1 MNENRTILLVD
12 DSENDICLLRIA
24 FGKAGIT
31 NPIQEV
37 HNGDQAVAYLQGNPP
52 FDDRGKFPLPA
63 LMLMDLNM
71 PTRNG
76 FEVLEWLRAQPGIK
90 RINVVILTA
99 SLREE
104 DVDRAFDLG
113 ANSFLVKPSSIE
125 GLISMCRTLRDW
137 LACCHFPGAWGMAH
151 HRPRVSPAEM
161 NPANPPKSRATQS

>member
-1 MNENRTILLVD
+1 MYRAVGSGSLLLDFMNENRTILLVD
-12 DSENDICLLRIA
+12 DSENDICLVRIA
-24 FGKAGIT
+24 FTNAKLT

-37 HNGDQAVAYLQGNPP
+37 HNGDEAIAYLQGEPP
-52 FDDRGKFPLPA
+52 FDDRSKFPLPA
-63 LMLMDLNM
+63 LMLLDLNM

-76 FEVLEWLRAQPGIK
+76 FQVLEWLRAQPVLK

-125 GLISMCRTLRDW
+125 GLTAIGRCLRDW
-137 LACCHFPGAWGMAH
+137 MNCTQFPQLAEPA
-151 HRPRVSPAEM
+151 RV
-161 NPANPPKSRATQS
+161 